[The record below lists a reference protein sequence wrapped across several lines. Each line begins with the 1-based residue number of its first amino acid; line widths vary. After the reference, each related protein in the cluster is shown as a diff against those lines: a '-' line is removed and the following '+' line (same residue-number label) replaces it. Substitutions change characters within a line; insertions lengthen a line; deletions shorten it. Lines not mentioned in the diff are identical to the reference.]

1 VLAGEDDT
9 MKIMFLNKA
18 PKAVY
23 DVTEIEK
30 QLNSYTSPGT
40 RVEVAF
46 PDNFEGSQVEDVLGS
61 QMMLNGL
68 DHLMETPAIIRKIVW
83 ASENGYDAV
92 IQSNTFDPGVDGGRL
107 AVSIP
112 VIGPFR
118 TTIHMVAN
126 LVDRIGIIVPL
137 PSHIPYT
144 WRLLRTMGMDGFVT
158 GIKTL
163 AVYGPDIKKR
173 RQEITEK
180 TAGLVRAL
188 VDETGAPSGRSVDS
202 LRRRPGGSSKNDRR
216 TSLQHQGN
224 LDPRRRD
231 VRFTGIEPQPAHL
244 STGQTHLSGLSR
256 QAVDQQK

>member
-1 VLAGEDDT
+1 

-30 QLNSYTSPGT
+30 LLNSYASPGT
-40 RVEVAF
+40 RVEVNF
-46 PDNFEGSQVEDVLGS
+46 PDNFEGSRVEAALGS

-68 DHLMETPAIIRKIVW
+68 DHIMEAPAIIRKIVW

-92 IQSNTFDPGVDGGRL
+92 IQSNTFDPGVDGARL
-107 AVSIP
+107 CVAIP

-118 TTIHMVAN
+118 TTIHAVAN

-137 PSHIPYT
+137 AAHIPYT

-163 AVYGPDIKKR
+163 GVYGPDLKQR

-188 VDETGAPSGRSVDS
+188 VDETGAQGVLPLGGALIPYVVD
-202 LRRRPGGSSKNDRR
+202 
-216 TSLQHQGN
+216 
-224 LDPRRRD
+224 
-231 VRFTGIEPQPAHL
+231 PAEVQKMTNVQVFNTKAISIRVAEMCVAL
-244 STGQTHLSGLSR
+244 GLSHSALTYPR
-256 QAVDQQK
+256 GKLAYQDFLSKV

>member
-1 VLAGEDDT
+1 
-9 MKIMFLNKA
+9 MFLNKA

-30 QLNSYTSPGT
+30 LLNSYASPGT
-40 RVEVAF
+40 RVEVRF
-46 PDNFEGSQVEDVLGS
+46 PDNFDGARVEEVLGS

-68 DHLMETPAIIRKIVW
+68 DHILEAPAIIRKIVW
-83 ASENGYDAV
+83 AAENGYDAV
-92 IQSNTFDPGVDGGRL
+92 IQSNTFDPGVDGARL
-107 AVSIP
+107 CVSIP

-137 PSHIPYT
+137 PAHIPYT

-163 AVYGPDIKKR
+163 AVYGADIKKR

-180 TAGLVRAL
+180 TAALVRAL
-188 VDETGAPSGRSVDS
+188 VDETGAQGVLPLGGALIPYVVDPAEVQNMTGVQVFNTKAIS
-202 LRRRPGGSSKNDRR
+202 IRVAEMCVALGLAQSPL
-216 TSLQHQGN
+216 TY
-224 LDPRRRD
+224 PRGKLAYED
-231 VRFTGIEPQPAHL
+231 FVAK
-244 STGQTHLSGLSR
+244 
-256 QAVDQQK
+256 A

>member
-1 VLAGEDDT
+1 

-23 DVTEIEK
+23 DVPEIEK
-30 QLNSYTSPGT
+30 LLNSYASPGT
-40 RVEVAF
+40 RVEVHF
-46 PDNFEGSQVEDVLGS
+46 TDDCEGSRIEEVLGN

-68 DHLMETPAIIRKIVW
+68 DHILEAPAIIRKIVW

-92 IQSNTFDPGVDGGRL
+92 IQSNTFDPGVDGARL
-107 AVSIP
+107 CVSIP

-118 TTIHMVAN
+118 TTIHVVAN

-137 PSHIPYT
+137 AAHIPYT

-163 AVYGPDIKKR
+163 AVYGPDLKQR
-173 RQEITEK
+173 RQAITEQ

-188 VDETGAPSGRSVDS
+188 VDETGAQGVLPLGGALIPYVVDPAEVQRMTNVQVFNTKAIS
-202 LRRRPGGSSKNDRR
+202 I
-216 TSLQHQGN
+216 
-224 LDPRRRD
+224 
-231 VRFTGIEPQPAHL
+231 RFAEMCVAL
-244 STGQTHLSGLSR
+244 GLSHSQLTYPR
-256 QAVDQQK
+256 GKLAYQDFLSKL

>member
-30 QLNSYTSPGT
+30 QLNSYASPGT

-188 VDETGAPSGRSVDS
+188 VDETGAQSVLPLGGALIPYVVDPAEVQKMTGVQVFNTKAISIRVAEMCVS
-202 LRRRPGGSSKNDRR
+202 L
-216 TSLQHQGN
+216 
-224 LDPRRRD
+224 
-231 VRFTGIEPQPAHL
+231 
-244 STGQTHLSGLSR
+244 GLSHSPLTYPR
-256 QAVDQQK
+256 GKLTYQDFLAKQ